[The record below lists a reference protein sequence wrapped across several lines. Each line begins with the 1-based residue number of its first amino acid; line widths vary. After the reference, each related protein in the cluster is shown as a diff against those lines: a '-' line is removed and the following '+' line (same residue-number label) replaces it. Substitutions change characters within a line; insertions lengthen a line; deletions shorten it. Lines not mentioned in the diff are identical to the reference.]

1 MLKGGGVT
9 LPDPPSASAFRFR
22 FRFRLRLR
30 LRLRSALRPPDLRP
44 PMRALVVDD
53 DATLTTLVRRLLEED
68 GYAVD
73 VASNAEDGRTLAMVH
88 DYDAIILDLVLPD
101 GHGISI
107 LQGLRRDGK
116 KTPIIVLT
124 GTKDS
129 EVTVRALDAGADDYL
144 TKPINFGEFKARIRA
159 LVRRGGAQRTEQ
171 LTVGNVVLNRL
182 KRDVLVAGKVLSVT
196 PRELALLEHFLMRP
210 GEVVTRTELLEKV
223 WDMTFD
229 PGSNVVDVNVARL
242 RKKLEGAGAT
252 IAITAKR
259 GLGFVLDLSAPGA
272 APATP

>member
-1 MLKGGGVT
+1 
-9 LPDPPSASAFRFR
+9 
-22 FRFRLRLR
+22 
-30 LRLRSALRPPDLRP
+30 
-44 PMRALVVDD
+44 MRALVVDD

-73 VASNAEDGRTLAMVH
+73 VAANAEDGRTLAMVN

-101 GHGISI
+101 GHGIPV
-107 LQGLRRDGK
+107 LQSLRRDGK
-116 KTPIIVLT
+116 KTPIIVRT

-182 KRDVLVAGKVLSVT
+182 SRDVLVDGKALSVT
-196 PRELALLEHFLMRP
+196 PRERALLEHLFMLP
-210 GEVVTRTELLEKV
+210 GGVCACTEVAE
-223 WDMTFD
+223 
-229 PGSNVVDVNVARL
+229 
-242 RKKLEGAGAT
+242 
-252 IAITAKR
+252 
-259 GLGFVLDLSAPGA
+259 
-272 APATP
+272 

>member
-1 MLKGGGVT
+1 V
-9 LPDPPSASAFRFR
+9 
-22 FRFRLRLR
+22 
-30 LRLRSALRPPDLRP
+30 
-44 PMRALVVDD
+44 RALVVDD

-73 VASNAEDGRTLAMVH
+73 VAANAEDGRTLAMVN

-101 GHGISI
+101 GNGIPV
-107 LQGLRRDGK
+107 LQHLRREGR
-116 KTPIIVLT
+116 KTPIVVLT
-124 GTKDS
+124 GTKDAD
-129 EVTVRALDAGADDYL
+129 VTVRALDAGADDYL

-182 KRDVLVAGKVLSVT
+182 TRDVLVGGRQLAVT

-229 PGSNVVDVNVARL
+229 PGSNVVDVNVARV
-242 RKKLEGAGAT
+242 RKKLESAAAT
-252 IAITAKR
+252 IGIVARR
-259 GLGFVLDLSAPGA
+259 GLGFVLDVSAGSP
-272 APATP
+272 PATT

>member
-1 MLKGGGVT
+1 L
-9 LPDPPSASAFRFR
+9 
-22 FRFRLRLR
+22 
-30 LRLRSALRPPDLRP
+30 
-44 PMRALVVDD
+44 RALIVDD
-53 DATLTTLVRRLLEED
+53 DATLTLLVRRLLEED

-73 VASNAEDGRTLAMVH
+73 TAATAEDGRTLAMVNE
-88 DYDAIILDLVLPD
+88 YDAIVLDLVLPD
-101 GHGISI
+101 GHGIPI
-107 LQGLRRDGK
+107 IQTLRRDGK

-144 TKPINFGEFKARIRA
+144 SKPINFWEFKARIRA

-171 LTVGNVVLNRL
+171 LSVGNVVLNRL
-182 KRDVLVAGKVLSVT
+182 TREILVGGKLLAVT

-210 GEVVTRTELLEKV
+210 TEVVTRSDLLEKV

-242 RKKLEGAGAT
+242 RKKLESAGAT
-252 IAITAKR
+252 VSIIAKR
-259 GLGFVLDLSAPGA
+259 GLGFVIDVSASAG
-272 APATP
+272 TPTTS

>member
-1 MLKGGGVT
+1 
-9 LPDPPSASAFRFR
+9 
-22 FRFRLRLR
+22 
-30 LRLRSALRPPDLRP
+30 
-44 PMRALVVDD
+44 MRALVVDD

-73 VASNAEDGRTLAMVH
+73 VAGNAEDGRTLAMVN

-116 KTPIIVLT
+116 KTPIVVLT

-129 EVTVRALDAGADDYL
+129 DVTVRALDAGADDYL

-182 KRDVLVAGKVLSVT
+182 KRDVLVAGKDLSVT

-259 GLGFVLDLSAPGA
+259 GLGFVLDVSAPGV
-272 APATP
+272 APATT

>member
-1 MLKGGGVT
+1 
-9 LPDPPSASAFRFR
+9 
-22 FRFRLRLR
+22 
-30 LRLRSALRPPDLRP
+30 
-44 PMRALVVDD
+44 MRALVVDD

-73 VASNAEDGRTLAMVH
+73 VAAKAEDGRTLAMVNE
-88 DYDAIILDLVLPD
+88 YDAIILDLVLPD
-101 GHGISI
+101 GNGIPV
-107 LQGLRRDGK
+107 LQHLRREGR
-116 KTPIIVLT
+116 KTPIVVLT

-159 LVRRGGAQRTEQ
+159 LVRRGGAQRTEK

-182 KRDVLVAGKVLSVT
+182 TREVLVAGRQLSVT

-229 PGSNVVDVNVARL
+229 PGSNVVDVNVARV
-242 RKKLEGAGAT
+242 RRKLESATAT
-252 IAITAKR
+252 ISIVARR
-259 GLGFVLDLSAPGA
+259 GLGFVLDVNAPGA
-272 APATP
+272 PPATT

>member
-1 MLKGGGVT
+1 V
-9 LPDPPSASAFRFR
+9 
-22 FRFRLRLR
+22 
-30 LRLRSALRPPDLRP
+30 
-44 PMRALVVDD
+44 RALVVDD

-73 VASNAEDGRTLAMVH
+73 VAANAEDGRTLAMVN

-101 GHGISI
+101 GNGIPV
-107 LQGLRRDGK
+107 LQHLRREGR
-116 KTPIIVLT
+116 KTPIVVLT
-124 GTKDS
+124 GTKDAD
-129 EVTVRALDAGADDYL
+129 VTVRALDAGADDYL

-182 KRDVLVAGKVLSVT
+182 TRDVLVAGRQLAVT

-229 PGSNVVDVNVARL
+229 PGSNVVDVNVARV
-242 RKKLEGAGAT
+242 RKKLESAAAT
-252 IAITAKR
+252 IGIVAKR
-259 GLGFVLDLSAPGA
+259 GLGFVLDVSAGSP
-272 APATP
+272 PATT